1 MKITRHSCFETN
13 SSSAHTISIEDGV
26 DYDTI
31 VDWRDTGFYVVELEG
46 CEFGWEIE
54 DYTNPHTKLAYLI
67 TDVNYCNE
75 ELKERLHRLIAE
87 VFIEHTGLNLVI
99 EDPVRE
105 DGYSFSNYIDH
116 QSIGTAIEAI
126 REDGNSDEQIKAN
139 IKNFVFNRK
148 SVLHTDND
156 NH

>member
-13 SSSAHTISIEDGV
+13 SSSAHSISIEDGV
-26 DYDTI
+26 DFDTI
-31 VDWRDTGFYVVELEG
+31 VDWNDTGSYVVELEG

-54 DYTNPHTKLAYLI
+54 DYTDPQTKLAYLV

-87 VFIEHTGLNLVI
+87 VFLEHTGLNLVVKTSGS
-99 EDPVRE
+99 D
-105 DGYSFSNYIDH
+105 YSNYIDH
-116 QSIGTAIEAI
+116 QSVFTAVSAV
-126 REDGNSDEQIKAN
+126 REYGDSDEQIKN
-139 IKNFVFNRK
+139 RIKNFVFNRK